1 MKKLLNIGMILLFL
15 GIAVSNS
22 IAVEQDEEFVD
33 IELQICGLN
42 RYDKKTFTLSKTD
55 SGNLDEL
62 FDELRVR
69 LANTNSREEFRN
81 ELKWAIRELDELD
94 LLGGMSIDE
103 AEELVLNSD
112 ESLTHLSESDIGDK
126 INGSYSNSNCQVVGK
141 ILGSSCFDVMYIP
154 IKSLFESI
162 YALLYLFIT
171 LGIFEDE
178 VMLFWQ
184 FITDIRNNMAFNV
197 LYGKIFIGSHGR
209 DPFWG
214 RPYTSYSSGW
224 MNTYGDNGHVN
235 FSGSF
240 IGTLG
245 TSIFT
250 IPRGA
255 GYSTKH
261 IGVVG
266 FSGLYLD
273 SSSGS
278 NYIGRAREIGV
289 RMQET

>member
-1 MKKLLNIGMILLFL
+1 MKKLLSIGMILLFL

-55 SGNLDEL
+55 SGNLDAL

-112 ESLTHLSESDIGDK
+112 ESLTHLSESDIEDK
-126 INGSYSNSNCQVVGK
+126 INGSYRNSNCQVVGK
-141 ILGSSCFDVMYIP
+141 ITGSSCFDVMYIP

-162 YALLYLFIT
+162 YTLLYLFLT
-171 LGIFEDE
+171 LGIIFEHE
-178 VMLFWQ
+178 FMLFVQ
-184 FITDIRNNMAFNV
+184 FISDIQNNMAFNV

-245 TSIFT
+245 TSIIT

-266 FSGLYLD
+266 FSGLCL
-273 SSSGS
+273 GS